1 MAPQPSL
8 EVLRTSARSLS
19 MSFSYSGKSG
29 IRQYRSPERAAA
41 SSRRSYQPSSL
52 AMTPAATFPSM
63 AQMAPVRVATSTR
76 RVQPSSRMAQVRASA
91 RISRPSASVLRTSMV
106 WPESE
111 VIRSPG
117 RVLSREIRFSQA
129 GITAVTF
136 TFAPTAARARTAAA
150 TAAPPAMSPFM
161 VSMDLPGLRQ

>member
-1 MAPQPSL
+1 
-8 EVLRTSARSLS
+8 
-19 MSFSYSGKSG
+19 
-29 IRQYRSPERAAA
+29 
-41 SSRRSYQPSSL
+41 
-52 AMTPAATFPSM
+52 
-63 AQMAPVRVATSTR
+63 
-76 RVQPSSRMAQVRASA
+76 
-91 RISRPSASVLRTSMV
+91 MV